1 MVEKK
6 LQKVSVACSFLVS
19 FRRKRERGPAG
30 GQSRALGAG
39 SGEDMG
45 KIHYWRR
52 FFGGLAVALRVMA
65 SYRTAGLMGFFMSGE
80 EKAAYL
86 KHLHRRNAVL
96 IRETAIR
103 MKGLMIK
110 VGQFLSS
117 RIDFL
122 PDEYI
127 RELSQL
133 QDNVPPHA
141 YDEIR
146 RQIIADLGAAPEEL
160 FSRFDA
166 EPIAAASLSQVHRAV
181 LQDGR
186 TVAVK
191 VQYPGIEK
199 VIETDIK
206 TLRTLITLLQGRYG
220 RIDLKVLHGEFAR
233 IVRAELDYGQE
244 GRNAERF
251 AGNFKGDER
260 IIIPAV
266 LREYSGKRV
275 LTLEFVEG
283 VKITECGPEKTPGID
298 CEEVANLLAETY
310 ARMIFLHGFFHG
322 DPHPGNILIREGPK
336 LVFVD
341 FGMVQEIPEKTR
353 RDLRRFA
360 NAIVE
365 RNTPRIIDSMERMGF
380 ITEGADYGALL
391 EVAQALIDKYRYI
404 TPRELKALTVD
415 DIAGEIERIFSVI
428 DYLQIPNNFIL
439 LGRAVGMLNGI
450 AFQLN
455 PSLNIIEIGK
465 PYIRE
470 FLMGSRSEQAE
481 RVWES
486 LRERVLTLWRL
497 PSQVEEFLMKAGK
510 GELSFK
516 LPKSEIDM
524 ITSQFKV
531 MTNVMM
537 LVILTVTAASAAL
550 FFVLIGSETLTL
562 TAASVSILLGLLS
575 VYRLMK
581 G

>member
-1 MVEKK
+1 MRPGARVR
-6 LQKVSVACSFLVS
+6 VC
-19 FRRKRERGPAG
+19 AG
-30 GQSRALGAG
+30 N
-39 SGEDMG
+39 GENMG
-45 KIHYWRR
+45 RIHYWRR
-52 FFGGLAVALRVMA
+52 FFKGISVALRIMI
-65 SYRTAGLMGFFMSGE
+65 SYRIAGLMGFFMSGE
-80 EKAAYL
+80 EKSLYL
-86 KHLHRRNAVL
+86 KHLHRRNGVL
-96 IRETAIR
+96 IRETALG

-141 YDEIR
+141 YGEIR
-146 RQIIADLGAAPEEL
+146 QQIITDLGTAPEEL

-166 EPIAAASLSQVHRAV
+166 EPIAAASLGQVHRAV

-186 TVAVK
+186 VVAVK

-206 TLRTLITLLQGRYG
+206 TLRILIMLQQGRYG
-220 RIDLKVLHGEFAR
+220 KINLKVLHEEFAR
-233 IVRAELDYGQE
+233 IVRAELDYEQE

-251 AGNFKGDER
+251 ASHFRGDGR

-266 LREYSGKRV
+266 LWEYSGKRV
-275 LTLEFVEG
+275 LTLEFVDG
-283 VKITECGPEKTPGID
+283 VKITGCGPERTPGID
-298 CEEVANLLAETY
+298 CREVVNLLAETY
-310 ARMIFLHGFFHG
+310 AKMIFLHGFFHG

-341 FGMVQEIPEKTR
+341 FGMVQEIPEKTK

-365 RNTPRIIDSMERMGF
+365 RNTPRIISTMEQMGF

-391 EVAQALIDKYRYI
+391 EVAQALVDKYRYI
-404 TPRELKALTVD
+404 TPQELKALTVN
-415 DIAGEIERIFSVI
+415 DIAEEIERILSI
-428 DYLQIPNNFIL
+428 IEYLQIPNNFIL
-439 LGRAVGMLNGI
+439 LGRSIGMLNGI
-450 AFQLN
+450 AFHLH
-455 PSLNIIEIGK
+455 PEVNIIEIGK

-470 FLMGSRSEQAE
+470 FLMGSRSEQME
-481 RVWES
+481 QVWES
-486 LRERVLTLWRL
+486 LRERFLTLWRL
-497 PSQVEEFLMKAGK
+497 PSQLEEFLMKVNR

-516 LPKSEIDM
+516 LPKSEVDM

-537 LVILTVTAASAAL
+537 LVILTVTAASSTL
-550 FFVLIGSETLTL
+550 FFVFMGSETLTL
-562 TAASVSILLGLLS
+562 AAASASVLLGLLS
-575 VYRLMK
+575 VYRLLK

>member
-1 MVEKK
+1 ME
-6 LQKVSVACSFLVS
+6 
-19 FRRKRERGPAG
+19 
-30 GQSRALGAG
+30 
-39 SGEDMG
+39 
-45 KIHYWRR
+45 KIHYWKR
-52 FFGGLAVALRVMA
+52 FFRGITVALRIMV
-65 SYRTAGLMGFFMSGE
+65 SYRLAGLMGFFMSGE
-80 EKAAYL
+80 EKSAYL

-146 RQIIADLGAAPEEL
+146 RQIIADLGAAPEKL

-166 EPIAAASLSQVHRAV
+166 EPIAAASLGQVHRAV

-186 TVAVK
+186 VAAVK

-199 VIETDIK
+199 VIETDVK
-206 TLRTLITLLQGRYG
+206 TLRILIMLLQGRYG
-220 RIDLKVLHGEFAR
+220 KINLKVLHGEFAR

-251 AGNFKGDER
+251 AAHFKGDER
-260 IIIPAV
+260 IVIPSV

-275 LTLEFVEG
+275 LTLEFVDG
-283 VKITECGPEKTPGID
+283 IKITECDPERTPGID
-298 CEEVANLLAETY
+298 CREVANLLAETY

-336 LVFVD
+336 LVLLD

-360 NAIVE
+360 IALVE
-365 RNTPRIIDSMERMGF
+365 RDTSRIIDSMEQMGF
-380 ITEGADYGALL
+380 ITEGADYGALR
-391 EVAQALIDKYRYI
+391 EVAQPLIDKYRYI
-404 TPRELKALTVD
+404 TPQELKALTVND
-415 DIAGEIERIFSVI
+415 VAAEIERIFSVI
-428 DYLQIPNNFIL
+428 EYLQIPNNFIL
-439 LGRAVGMLNGI
+439 LGRAIGMLNGI

-455 PSLNIIEIGK
+455 PEVNIIEIGK
-465 PYIRE
+465 PFIRE
-470 FLMGSRSEQAE
+470 FFMGSRSEQAE
-481 RVWES
+481 RAWES

-497 PSQVEEFLMKAGK
+497 PSRLEEFLVKAGK
-510 GELSFK
+510 GDLSFK

-524 ITSQFKV
+524 IASQFRV

-537 LVILTVTAASAAL
+537 LVILTVTAASSAL
-550 FFVLIGSETLTL
+550 FFILMGSETLTL

-575 VYRLMK
+575 VYRLLK